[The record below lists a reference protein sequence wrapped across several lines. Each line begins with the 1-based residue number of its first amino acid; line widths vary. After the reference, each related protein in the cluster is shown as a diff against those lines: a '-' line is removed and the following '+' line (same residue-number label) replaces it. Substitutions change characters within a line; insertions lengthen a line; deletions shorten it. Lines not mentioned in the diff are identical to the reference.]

1 MEHDHRQ
8 NIDLIRIILINLIDK
23 ETVRVMDAHYVAL
36 QPLVGHECTCI
47 EYGFTII
54 AQQITNHILF
64 KQFKFSFFAHTPS
77 HIRCVCVLFASPCNA
92 QNAVQNSNKRR
103 RLADRQRQT
112 WPWLPHIR
120 RCTPHIQQTSLV
132 ATQAMSS
139 NTHNTRVHSIF

>member
-92 QNAVQNSNKRR
+92 QNAVQN
-103 RLADRQRQT
+103 
-112 WPWLPHIR
+112 
-120 RCTPHIQQTSLV
+120 IQQTSLV

>member
-64 KQFKFSFFAHTPS
+64 KQFKFSFLHTRHHIFDVFVCSLPVLAMHKMQSKISSRLLLWRRRQCQATRIIRACIQYFNVWRMQEASS
-77 HIRCVCVLFASPCNA
+77 HPNA
-92 QNAVQNSNKRR
+92 Q
-103 RLADRQRQT
+103 
-112 WPWLPHIR
+112 
-120 RCTPHIQQTSLV
+120 
-132 ATQAMSS
+132 
-139 NTHNTRVHSIF
+139 